1 MLQQNDR
8 SGEKLV
14 VGSLEVI
21 QEFKSSGLTRIES
34 KIDMLDN
41 KMTTEHL
48 KTNDYWSAL
57 SDDCILTPVE
67 KKTLKTNLEAEAT
80 QYAAIMAEAEKA
92 NAKNAKEVKEYDS
105 YYKTF
110 LNYIYNQ
117 LHCFDDMSANTE
129 INDKETF
136 NKMFAD
142 LQKYKQAAIDRIA
155 LENAKTAAH
164 EISKDEIDID
174 HKGEYL
180 GRVSVFPPTTADG
193 VIHKGDWFVWEAA
206 TQTVAEGQVL
216 GRQGNEN
223 KLVKGH
229 VYRALIMNDQ
239 LVWEELD
246 STDVYN
252 AKEMTT
258 ALGDILNVLKATDDA
273 YYRSVFCS
281 SLLTQSIQMPLA
293 SVIYAGNFD
302 TAQEVK
308 IGNTTTKLLTE
319 DKDGDR
325 VIQYR
330 IAQGGIPNF
339 AKDGKTLNKGF
350 ILSGNG
356 DAAFTGVFRGD
367 FLCDLFTV
375 KKETVGADTKWVAKA
390 GDDIFSAV
398 AKLATLVGLN
408 SASYTFTTP
417 QTLNGQSITQFSY
430 SYSPREK
437 TADYDDYYTYKSYDH
452 WTKRIYEG
460 GRSERDGGRAWET
473 VEHEGWRSHYQ
484 NYNVKEYTTEVA
496 INGKKYQK
504 IERTITLGDTGLTAS
519 KKEKSKDTFDALKA
533 LEYTVQT
540 GALSLTDNHIFTDRT
555 EITLA
560 KKETV
565 FSFTDDLP
573 KKYTKQLPSGSI
585 YEENGFLK
593 VARPTAGNYFDVNKG
608 DYTISRVFIGEF
620 LIYYGTTNSAAQGS
634 TTFTITFDTPYSTPP
649 HVQLTNIQDGY
660 EASWNHALLKV
671 PITTKFFQCRVFSP
685 RQGHNYWSR
694 ISFFVFGKV

>member
-41 KMTTEHL
+41 QMTTEHL

-57 SDDCILTPVE
+57 SNDCILTPVE

-92 NAKNAKEVKEYDS
+92 KAKNTKEVKEYDS

-206 TQTVAEGQVL
+206 TQTVAGGQVL

-293 SVIYAGNFD
+293 SVIYAGNID
-302 TAQEVK
+302 LSQEVK
-308 IGNTTTKLLTE
+308 HGNETIKLLTE

-339 AKDGKTLNKGF
+339 ARDGKTLNKGF

-417 QTLNGQSITQFSY
+417 QTLNGQS
-430 SYSPREK
+430 
-437 TADYDDYYTYKSYDH
+437 
-452 WTKRIYEG
+452 
-460 GRSERDGGRAWET
+460 
-473 VEHEGWRSHYQ
+473 
-484 NYNVKEYTTEVA
+484 N
-496 INGKKYQK
+496 
-504 IERTITLGDTGLTAS
+504 
-519 KKEKSKDTFDALKA
+519 
-533 LEYTVQT
+533 
-540 GALSLTDNHIFTDRT
+540 
-555 EITLA
+555 
-560 KKETV
+560 
-565 FSFTDDLP
+565 
-573 KKYTKQLPSGSI
+573 
-585 YEENGFLK
+585 
-593 VARPTAGNYFDVNKG
+593 
-608 DYTISRVFIGEF
+608 
-620 LIYYGTTNSAAQGS
+620 
-634 TTFTITFDTPYSTPP
+634 
-649 HVQLTNIQDGY
+649 
-660 EASWNHALLKV
+660 
-671 PITTKFFQCRVFSP
+671 
-685 RQGHNYWSR
+685 
-694 ISFFVFGKV
+694 

>member
-57 SDDCILTPVE
+57 SNDCILTPVE

-293 SVIYAGNFD
+293 SVIYAGNID
-302 TAQEVK
+302 LSQEVK
-308 IGNTTTKLLTE
+308 HGNGTTKLLTE

-430 SYSPREK
+430 SYSPLNITEQGTFSVTTYGGK
-437 TADYDDYYTYKSYDH
+437 NGMYQGGSYLYTYNTTYSYVH
-452 WTKRIYEG
+452 K
-460 GRSERDGGRAWET
+460 
-473 VEHEGWRSHYQ
+473 
-484 NYNVKEYTTEVA
+484 KEEIV
-496 INGKKYQK
+496 INGKSVSKEIKTCNMQSN
-504 IERTITLGDTGLTAS
+504 ERGSKVTLEDGEEG
-519 KKEKSKDTFDALKA
+519 KA
-533 LEYTVQT
+533 YNLIRQGQINLETQIKQHNSTTYTNNTSLV
-540 GALSLTDNHIFTDRT
+540 LTDNHIFTDRT

-560 KKETV
+560 KTETV
-565 FSFTDDLP
+565 FSFTDNLP
-573 KKYTKQLPSGSI
+573 NKYTKQLPSGSI
-585 YEENGFLK
+585 YEDTGYLKIARQAETHFAYEAYNDQSYSMNYYMFPNGLLIHFGL
-593 VARPTAGNYFDVNKG
+593 TCTIGDNGNCY
-608 DYTISRVFIGEF
+608 
-620 LIYYGTTNSAAQGS
+620 
-634 TTFTITFDTPYSTPP
+634 ITFKKKYAFPPIVICSPKDNKWSKGFARDISKLGCNIAQQKDESGKSTKS
-649 HVQLTNIQDGY
+649 Q
-660 EASWNHALLKV
+660 
-671 PITTKFFQCRVFSP
+671 VFYLAIG
-685 RQGHNYWSR
+685 QAE
-694 ISFFVFGKV
+694 

>member
-1 MLQQNDR
+1 
-8 SGEKLV
+8 
-14 VGSLEVI
+14 
-21 QEFKSSGLTRIES
+21 
-34 KIDMLDN
+34 
-41 KMTTEHL
+41 
-48 KTNDYWSAL
+48 
-57 SDDCILTPVE
+57 
-67 KKTLKTNLEAEAT
+67 
-80 QYAAIMAEAEKA
+80 MAEAEKA
-92 NAKNAKEVKEYDS
+92 KAKNAKEVKEYDS

-155 LENAKTAAH
+155 LENAMDAAH

-206 TQTVAEGQVL
+206 TQTVAGGQVL

-246 STDVYN
+246 STNVYN
-252 AKEMTT
+252 AREMTT
-258 ALGDILNVLKATDDA
+258 ALGDILNVLKASDDA

-430 SYSPREK
+430 LYSAREK
-437 TADYDDYYTYKSYDH
+437 TADYDDYYVIDR
-452 WTKRIYEG
+452 WGNGILEI
-460 GRSERDGGRAWET
+460 
-473 VEHEGWRSHYQ
+473 Q

-496 INGKKYQK
+496 VNGKAYKK
-504 IERTITLGDTGLTAS
+504 IERTITLGAEGFNNPKLKTW
-519 KKEKSKDTFDALKA
+519 KKERSKDTFDAIKA

-560 KKETV
+560 KVETV
-565 FSFTDDLP
+565 FSFTDNLP
-573 KKYTKQLPSGSI
+573 NKYTKQLPSGSI
-585 YEENGFLK
+585 YEDTGYLKIARQAETYFQYEAYNDQSYSMNYYMFPNGLLIHFGL
-593 VARPTAGNYFDVNKG
+593 TCTIGDNGNCY
-608 DYTISRVFIGEF
+608 
-620 LIYYGTTNSAAQGS
+620 
-634 TTFTITFDTPYSTPP
+634 ITFKKKYAFPP
-649 HVQLTNIQDGY
+649 IVICSPKDNRWSKGFARDISKTGCNISQQKDESRKY
-660 EASWNHALLKV
+660 TES
-671 PITTKFFQCRVFSP
+671 QVFYLAIG
-685 RQGHNYWSR
+685 QAE
-694 ISFFVFGKV
+694 